1 MPKEYANLYNRLK
14 GASGKSGG
22 DPTPADRPAGG
33 GLGRAASPVVPKSHG
48 KKRDY
53 DEVLSR
59 LDKAER
65 GHAKVHTRLARAAMK
80 RLSRDAFD
88 DDEGEVTGA

>member
-1 MPKEYANLYNRLK
+1 M
-14 GASGKSGG
+14 
-22 DPTPADRPAGG
+22 
-33 GLGRAASPVVPKSHG
+33 VPKSHG